1 MINIKNSKDHIKSMA
16 TPSFS
21 FEGTLTLLHPPAII
35 HPAVTSHHTTIT
47 PTTKLR
53 KPGRL
58 NRRPRQLSSTVGL
71 SSSSSFTPSC
81 RNSILTAAPPSSS
94 SSMAAGG
101 VRVCQVSLRVP
112 GLWVWPN
119 PAQAGGPKTLQHHPS
134 SSNNIYNN
142 NTVGNQVWPLTYQT
156 W

>member
-1 MINIKNSKDHIKSMA
+1 MA

-58 NRRPRQLSSTVGL
+58 SRRPRQLSSTVGL
-71 SSSSSFTPSC
+71 SSRSDHQLSFFLFPFGKKSLICLIVGTTLF
-81 RNSILTAAPPSSS
+81 SIVPPSNSL
-94 SSMAAGG
+94 
-101 VRVCQVSLRVP
+101 VSVSDPSKAFRGDKTP
-112 GLWVWPN
+112 FK
-119 PAQAGGPKTLQHHPS
+119 GP
-134 SSNNIYNN
+134 
-142 NTVGNQVWPLTYQT
+142 
-156 W
+156 